1 MTEQSDYPSAEML
14 NALLD
19 DELSA
24 DERAHLL
31 AKLHE
36 DKVLSAEFCELRM
49 IKDAVQL
56 AHMDVQQPKRNQR
69 RQQRIQW
76 FSIAAAL
83 ALFVLGIL
91 LGGGVVIQQQQ
102 SEQRFAI
109 LDPQGLGQAP
119 AQAENE
125 EMRIVFHL
133 THPDIIAADDL
144 LDEVEVVLDQ
154 YQKQSRPL
162 RIEVV
167 ANNDGL
173 NLFRKGLTVHAE
185 RIAEMSRTYPN
196 LTFVACQ
203 NTIQRLKVEDGIEVV
218 LIPQARVTGSGVNH
232 VAKRQQ
238 EGWAYIRL

>member
-1 MTEQSDYPSAEML
+1 MTEHRDYPSAEML

-19 DELSA
+19 DELST
-24 DERAHLL
+24 DDRAQLL
-31 AKLHE
+31 AKLQE
-36 DKVLSAEFCELRM
+36 DKALSAEFCELRM

-56 AHMDVQQPKRNQR
+56 AHMDVELPRRYQRSQQKTR
-69 RQQRIQW
+69 W
-76 FSIAAAL
+76 FSIAAGL
-83 ALFVLGIL
+83 VLFIFGIVL
-91 LGGGVVIQQQQ
+91 GGVVIQQQQ

-109 LDPQGLGQAP
+109 LDPQGYGLAP
-119 AQAENE
+119 AVAENE

-144 LDEVEVVLDQ
+144 LDEIEELLDQ
-154 YQKQSRPL
+154 YQQQAKPL
-162 RIEVV
+162 RVEVV

-173 NLFRKGLTVHAE
+173 NLFRRGLTVHAE
-185 RIAEMSRTYPN
+185 RIAEMSRDYPN

-203 NTIQRLKVEDGIEVV
+203 NTIQRLKVEDGVEVV
-218 LIPQARVTGSGVNH
+218 LIPQAEVTGSGVSH

>member
-1 MTEQSDYPSAEML
+1 MTEQRDYPSAEML

-24 DERAHLL
+24 DERAQLL
-31 AKLHE
+31 ARLHE

-49 IKDAVQL
+49 VKDAVQL
-56 AHMDVQQPKRNQR
+56 AHMDVQQPKRNQG
-69 RQQRIQW
+69 RQRRIQW

-83 ALFVLGIL
+83 ALFVFGIL
-91 LGGGVVIQQQQ
+91 LGGGVVKQQQ

-109 LDPQGLGQAP
+109 LDPQGYGQAP
-119 AQAENE
+119 ALAENE

-144 LDEVEVVLDQ
+144 LDEVEVVLEQ
-154 YQKQSRPL
+154 YQQQSKPL

-167 ANNDGL
+167 ANNEGL
-173 NLFRKGLTVHAE
+173 NVFRKGLTVHAE
-185 RIAEMSRTYPN
+185 RIAEMSQTYPN

-203 NTIQRLKVEDGIEVV
+203 NTIQRLNVEDGIEVV
-218 LIPQARVTGSGVNH
+218 LIPQAEVTKSGVNH
-232 VAKRQQ
+232 VARRQQ